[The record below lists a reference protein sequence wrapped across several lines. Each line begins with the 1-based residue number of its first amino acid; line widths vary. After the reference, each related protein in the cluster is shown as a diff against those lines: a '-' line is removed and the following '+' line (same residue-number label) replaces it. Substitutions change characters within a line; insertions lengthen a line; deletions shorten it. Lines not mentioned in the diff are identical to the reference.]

1 MRIRHQF
8 AGVLGIVTLSL
19 LLIVGGSFLAIVELI
34 RFQTTAE
41 RGTELISRSRAVFDL
56 TKDLSVAAFARDLY
70 GRLKDVFY
78 FEKFETTMN
87 NWDEAVL
94 EFKGAFQNFMSDWAI
109 LSLAEGDSSMADE
122 RETAMTMASKMFA
135 GLDSLSL
142 GFRKLQ
148 SSGLLLQADVYQNT
162 LESSD
167 REIAGL
173 FSQVRQTSYYLKNSF
188 ESYMDYFVTAV
199 TARVQSTQGDLAW
212 LFLGLSLTVVG
223 ASIAYSTAVGHRIVR
238 HVQSLRLGMA
248 AISRGDF
255 SHPVAINSRDELGE
269 LAESINRLSGDL
281 RLRVGRF
288 LDLNR
293 DLGASIDTDTDLASV
308 RRTIVDT
315 AAREAGAAGLALV
328 PFAGGVMGNVPPV
341 ASGLLENDVEAV
353 WELIGPWDPAV
364 AFFRTADR
372 GPFSSVMVCPLAASQ
387 SVHGVLVAVT
397 AAGNDPFTDLDF
409 TTFRSLSDFAAL
421 AIENYLKYRELI
433 ELREAELQSL
443 QARIQPHFLYNVL
456 NGVIGLNRL
465 GDRSG
470 LEAAVLDLKDL
481 LRYTLDG
488 DRSVSL
494 AEELAFVRKYL
505 ELQKLRFGERFDY
518 SIDVDDACSSLKIPK
533 LLLQPLAENALLH
546 GIEPWPKPARLDIR
560 ALSDQGAVRVEV
572 ADTGAGFDTASLTG
586 PTRVGLLNVTRR
598 LELAFPGSVM
608 QVRSSPGEG
617 CLVALTF
624 QPERSRL

>member
-19 LLIVGGSFLAIVELI
+19 LLIVGGSFWAIVELI

-41 RGTELISRSRAVFDL
+41 RGTELISRSRTVFDL
-56 TKDLSVAAFARDLY
+56 TKDLSVAAFAQDLY

-87 NWDEAVL
+87 NWDEAVA
-94 EFKGAFQNFMSDWAI
+94 EFTGAFHAFMNDRSMVSMAR
-109 LSLAEGDSSMADE
+109 GDASMADQ
-122 RETAMTMASKMFA
+122 RETAMTMAGKMFA
-135 GLDSLSL
+135 GLDELSH
-142 GFRKLQ
+142 GFRKLE

-162 LESSD
+162 LESPD
-167 REIAGL
+167 REISGL

-188 ESYMDYFVTAV
+188 ESYMDYFVNAV
-199 TARVQSTQGDLAW
+199 TARVQSTQSGLAW
-212 LFLGLSLTVVG
+212 LFLALSLTAVAV
-223 ASIAYSTAVGHRIVR
+223 SIAYSTAVGHRIVR
-238 HVQSLRLGMA
+238 HVQSLRRGMT

-255 SHPVAINSRDELGE
+255 SHPVDIRSRDELGE
-269 LAESINRLSGDL
+269 LAEAINRLSDDL
-281 RLRVGRF
+281 RRRVGRF

-293 DLGASIDTDTDLASV
+293 DLGSSIDTDTDLASV

-315 AAREAGAAGLALV
+315 AAREVGAAGLALV
-328 PFAGGVMGNVPPV
+328 PFVGGVMGNAPPV
-341 ASGLLENDVEAV
+341 GAGLLENDVEAV

-372 GPFSSVMVCPLAASQ
+372 GPFSSVLACPLAASQ
-387 SVHGVLVAVT
+387 SVHGVLIAVT
-397 AAGNDPFTDLDF
+397 AAGEAPFTDLDF
-409 TTFRSLSDFAAL
+409 TTFRSLADFAAL
-421 AIENYLKYRELI
+421 AVENYLKYRELI

-465 GDRSG
+465 GDRAG

-488 DRSVSL
+488 DRSVTL
-494 AEELAFVRKYL
+494 IEELAFVRKYL

-518 SIDVDDACSSLKIPK
+518 SIHVDDGCAALRIPK

-546 GIEPWPKPARLDIR
+546 GIEPWPRPARLDIR
-560 ALSDQGAVRVEV
+560 AASDDGTVRVEV
-572 ADTGAGFDTASLTG
+572 ADTGAGFDTARLAG

-617 CLVALTF
+617 CLVAMTF
-624 QPERSRL
+624 QPDRSRL

>member
-19 LLIVGGSFLAIVELI
+19 LLVVGGSFLAIVELI

-87 NWDEAVL
+87 NWDEAVAG
-94 EFKGAFQNFMSDWAI
+94 FKSAFGAFMSDWAI
-109 LSLAEGDSSMADE
+109 VSMARTDPSMADQ
-122 RETAMTMASKMFA
+122 RETAMTMAGKMFA
-135 GLDSLSL
+135 GLDALSH
-142 GFRKLQ
+142 GFRKLE
-148 SSGLLLQADVYQNT
+148 SSGLLLQSDVYQNT

-167 REIAGL
+167 AELAGL
-173 FSQVRQTSYYLKNSF
+173 FTQVRQTSYYLKNSF
-188 ESYMDYFVTAV
+188 ESYMDYFVAAV
-199 TARVQSTQGDLAW
+199 SARVSATQGELAW
-212 LFLGLSLTVVG
+212 LFLALSLVAVAVSIVYSTVVG
-223 ASIAYSTAVGHRIVR
+223 HRVVR
-238 HVQSLRLGMA
+238 HLQSLRLGMT

-255 SHPVAINSRDELGE
+255 SHPVDIRSRDELGE

-308 RRTIVDT
+308 RRTIVGT
-315 AAREAGAAGLALV
+315 ASREVGAAGLALV
-328 PFAGGVMGNVPPV
+328 PFVGGVMGNVPPV
-341 ASGLLENDVEAV
+341 GEGLLENDVEAV
-353 WELIGPWDPAV
+353 WELVGPWDPAV

-372 GPFSSVMVCPLAASQ
+372 GPFSSVMVCPLSAPQ
-387 SVHGVLVAVT
+387 SAHGVLVAVT
-397 AAGNDPFTDLDF
+397 AADAPPFTDLDF
-409 TTFRSLSDFAAL
+409 TTFRSLADFAAL
-421 AIENYLKYRELI
+421 AVENYLKYRELI

-465 GDRSG
+465 GDRAG
-470 LEAAVLDLKDL
+470 LEAAILDLKDL
-481 LRYTLDG
+481 LRYTLEG
-488 DRSVSL
+488 DRAVTMT
-494 AEELAFVRKYL
+494 EELAFVGKYL

-518 SIDVDDACSSLKIPK
+518 SISVDDPCASLKIPK

-546 GIEPWPKPARLDIR
+546 GIEPWPHPARLDIR
-560 ALSDQGAVRVEV
+560 ASAEDGLVRVEV
-572 ADTGAGFDTASLTG
+572 ADTGAGFDTAALIQ
-586 PTRVGLLNVTRR
+586 PPRVGLLNVTRR

-608 QVRSSPGEG
+608 RVRSSPGEG